1 LKEKYELQK
10 SILQAHLTYS
20 NILDELE
27 YVIQRNLNEQ
37 ELKSLMGDQYYEIEM
52 RLERSLTEEQLRNI
66 LQGKYDDSLI
76 EIEDLLKR
84 LRRQY
89 EDNHKRTRYIATQ
102 LLEKLDREY
111 QNESI
116 NMKSS
121 RPSSRTSSV
130 QQKQSDIKF
139 QETTTELFEQ
149 SSNDVRKHAIV
160 TQRDSLLDS
169 QLSEVM
175 DNKSVSSRDGFK
187 NQKKSLLDKDSI
199 PTSVSLSHQIEPI
212 KAFENIT
219 RIVEQ
224 TADKEH
230 IEETTTVTNAIDR
243 FQENLPKNSTT
254 LFLYQNNMLFF
265 FSNRQKT

>member
-1 LKEKYELQK
+1 MKEKYELQK

-52 RLERSLTEEQLRNI
+52 RLERSLTEKQLRNI

-89 EDNHKRTRYIATQ
+89 EDNHKRTRYIATR
-102 LLEKLDREY
+102 LIEKLDREY

-121 RPSSRTSSV
+121 RSSSRT
-130 QQKQSDIKF
+130 
-139 QETTTELFEQ
+139 

-169 QLSEVM
+169 KLSEVM
-175 DNKSVSSRDGFK
+175 ENNSVSSRNGF
-187 NQKKSLLDKDSI
+187 
-199 PTSVSLSHQIEPI
+199 
-212 KAFENIT
+212 
-219 RIVEQ
+219 
-224 TADKEH
+224 
-230 IEETTTVTNAIDR
+230 
-243 FQENLPKNSTT
+243 
-254 LFLYQNNMLFF
+254 
-265 FSNRQKT
+265 

>member
-1 LKEKYELQK
+1 MKEKYELQK

-37 ELKSLMGDQYYEIEM
+37 ELRNLMGDQCDEIEM
-52 RLERSLTEEQLRNI
+52 RLERSLTEKQLRNI

-76 EIEDLLKR
+76 EIEDLLTR

-89 EDNHKRTRYIATQ
+89 EDNHKRTRYIATR
-102 LLEKLDREY
+102 LLEKVDREY

-130 QQKQSDIKF
+130 GQKQSDIKS
-139 QETTTELFEQ
+139 QETTT
-149 SSNDVRKHAIV
+149 V

-187 NQKKSLLDKDSI
+187 NQKQSLLDKDI
-199 PTSVSLSHQIEPI
+199 IPI
-212 KAFENIT
+212 KAFESIT

-224 TADKEH
+224 AADKEH

-243 FQENLPKNSTT
+243 FQDYFPKNSTT

-265 FSNRQKT
+265 FLQ